1 MKKNILLDMSATLIH
16 HGHVRLINKAS
27 KFWNVII
34 ALTKDSEVKKYKGY
48 TPEINFIHRKEILQS
63 FKNVYKVVSCNFI
76 ITDNFLKKLKID
88 YLVHGNDNL
97 NKVSKRK
104 IKIFKRTEGISST
117 LIRKKACDNL
127 KKKSSKSLLY

>member
-27 KFWNVII
+27 KFGNVII

-88 YLVHGNDNL
+88 YLVNGNDNL

-117 LIRKKACDNL
+117 LIRKKACANL
-127 KKKSSKSLLY
+127 KKKSSKSILY

>member
-16 HGHVRLINKAS
+16 HGHVRLIKKAS
-27 KFWNVII
+27 KFGNVII

-88 YLVHGNDNL
+88 LIVHGNDNL

-104 IKIFKRTEGISST
+104 IKIFKKTEGISST
-117 LIRKKACDNL
+117 LIQKKACANL
-127 KKKSSKSLLY
+127 KKKSSKSILY

>member
-27 KFWNVII
+27 KFGNVII
-34 ALTKDSEVKKYKGY
+34 ALTKDSEVKKYKCY

-117 LIRKKACDNL
+117 LIRKKACANL
-127 KKKSSKSLLY
+127 KKKSSKSILY

>member
-16 HGHVRLINKAS
+16 HGHVRLIKKAS
-27 KFWNVII
+27 KFGNVII

-48 TPEINFIHRKEILQS
+48 TPEIRFIHRKEILQS

-88 YLVHGNDNL
+88 FLVHGNDNL

-117 LIRKKACDNL
+117 LIRKKACNNL
-127 KKKSSKSLLY
+127 KKKSSKS

>member
-27 KFWNVII
+27 KFGNVII

-117 LIRKKACDNL
+117 LIRKKACANL
-127 KKKSSKSLLY
+127 KKKSSKSILY

>member
-27 KFWNVII
+27 KFGNVII

-76 ITDNFLKKLKID
+76 ITDNFL
-88 YLVHGNDNL
+88 
-97 NKVSKRK
+97 
-104 IKIFKRTEGISST
+104 
-117 LIRKKACDNL
+117 
-127 KKKSSKSLLY
+127 

>member
-27 KFWNVII
+27 KFGNVII

-104 IKIFKRTEGISST
+104 IKIFKRTEGINST
-117 LIRKKACDNL
+117 LIRKKACAKL
-127 KKKSSKSLLY
+127 KKKSSKSILY

>member
-16 HGHVRLINKAS
+16 HGHVRLIKKAS
-27 KFWNVII
+27 KFGNVII

-88 YLVHGNDNL
+88 ILVHGNDNL
-97 NKVSKRK
+97 NKVSKKK
-104 IKIFKRTEGISST
+104 IKIFKRTKGISST
-117 LIRKKACDNL
+117 IIRKKACANL
-127 KKKSSKSLLY
+127 NKKNQVN